1 MSHVKGK
8 RMLHDGLRYGIAWMA
23 LLLVFALSGCGS
35 GQDSLKKVRL
45 QEVTHSIFYA
55 PQYVALSKGYFKDEG
70 LDVELVD
77 GKGGDKVTTALL
89 SGEADIILVGAEMA
103 VFVNAQDP
111 VDPIRVFARLTQRD
125 GSFLVSREPMPNFNW
140 EDLRGKAYLAQR
152 KGGMPDTIAQYVLRK
167 HGLEPGKDIE
177 YLQHIDY
184 ANLAPAFVSGTGDIV
199 QLFEPFASQIEL
211 EGKGYVVASL
221 GAESGKVLYTSYMTR
236 ESTIQKD
243 RDMLVAFTRAI
254 AKGQDF
260 VQKASTEEIYE
271 AIKDQFPEIE
281 KRVLLTI
288 IDRLKEQ
295 DVWGHDPTAPQE
307 DYLTSLKLIEEAGHL
322 EKKLPYDQV
331 VDPTIATDAMKRLK

>member
-1 MSHVKGK
+1 MGVFKKSGWVHHGW
-8 RMLHDGLRYGIAWMA
+8 RYAVVLMA
-23 LLLVFALSGCGS
+23 FVLVVTISGCGS
-35 GQDSLKKVRL
+35 GQEAFKKVRL
-45 QEVTHSIFYA
+45 QEVTHSVFYA

-125 GSFLVSREPMPNFNW
+125 GSFLVSREPMPDFKW

-152 KGGMPDTIAQYVLRK
+152 KGGMPDTIGQYVLRK

-184 ANLAPAFVSGTGDIV
+184 ANLAPAFVSGTGDVV

-221 GAESGKVLYTSYMTR
+221 GAESGKVLYTSYLTR
-236 ESTIQKD
+236 QSTIQNN
-243 RDMLVAFTRAI
+243 RDMLVRFTRAI
-254 AKGQDF
+254 AKGQAF
-260 VQKASTEEIYE
+260 VQTASSEEIYE
-271 AIKDQFPEIE
+271 AIKDQFPGLE
-281 KRVLLTI
+281 KNVMLTI
-288 IDRLKEQ
+288 IDRLKKQ
-295 DVWGHDPTAPQE
+295 DVWGHDPTAPEE
-307 DYLTSLKLIEEAGHL
+307 DYLTSLELIEQAGHL
-322 EKKLPYDQV
+322 EKKLPYEQV
-331 VDPTIATDAMKRLK
+331 VDPTIAEDALKQLK